1 MGELDGRTALVTGGS
16 RGIGRAVALRLAT
29 DGALVAVHYGD
40 NDAAAAETVARIAE
54 AGGRAFAVRA
64 RFGERGAVD
73 RLFEGLTAGLAAHGA
88 DGLDI
93 LVNNAGIHSTSSI
106 GKLTEEEF
114 ERLLA
119 INVSTPIF
127 VVQRALPLLRDG
139 GRIVNMG
146 SAATR
151 IANPLQIGYTVSK
164 AALAA
169 LGPSLANEL
178 GRRGITVNTV
188 EPGVVLTDLI
198 AHYAAVPEA
207 VAGLEAITAL
217 GRIGQPEDIA
227 DVVGFLA
234 GPQGRWVTGQTID
247 VSGGTYL
254 GPIAAG

>member
-1 MGELDGRTALVTGGS
+1 MGDLDGRTALVTGGS
-16 RGIGRAVALRLAT
+16 RGIGRAIALRLAAE
-29 DGALVAVHYGD
+29 GALVAVHYGG
-40 NDAAAAETVARIAE
+40 NEAAAAETVARIAE
-54 AGGRAFAVRA
+54 GGGRAFAVRA
-64 RFGERGAVD
+64 LFGESGAVD
-73 RLFEGLTAGLAAHGA
+73 RLFEGLVAGLKEHGM

-93 LVNNAGIHSTSSI
+93 LVNNAGIHSVSPI
-106 GKLTEEEF
+106 GQLTEEEF
-114 ERLLA
+114 ARVLA
-119 INVSTPIF
+119 INVSTPVF

-198 AHYAAVPEA
+198 ADYAAVPEA
-207 VAGLEAITAL
+207 VAGLESITAL
-217 GRIGQPEDIA
+217 GRIGQPEDVS

-234 GPQGRWVTGQTID
+234 GPQGRWITGQTID

-254 GPIAAG
+254 GPLIPE